1 MNSRNYG
8 AFLITAIISVIIIF
22 FNLDGIP
29 LLDPDEPVYA
39 ETPKEMLLYD
49 DFISPKIFGEYWY
62 DKPPMYYWLVTLSY
76 KIFGI
81 NDFAARFPS
90 ASLAVICILAM
101 LYFGN
106 KMFNKR
112 TGMASALI
120 LVTSIEYFYLGKA
133 AVTDITL
140 NLFLTCSLFSF
151 VTKKY
156 YLFYFFAGLA
166 VLTKGPIG
174 LFFPGIIAIIYL
186 IVTQNLQELKRM
198 KIPFGIVIFSVIA
211 LPWYAI
217 MYHLHGNAFIDTF
230 LGFHNLTRFTSPEH
244 PSGTF
249 WYYYIPVLIIGFF
262 PWNTLLFQS
271 IYHSFTDYKK
281 KFNELV
287 FLNIWVIVVFIFFS
301 VAQTKLVSYILP
313 MYPPMAMLVGW
324 YIDQLCNNYYNA
336 KKQYSWS
343 ILLGILILGFI
354 GGAILGV
361 TQMPNLTHSV
371 LFLNSTLLSM
381 LVCIIFFTWKNQ
393 IEKLF
398 WTNVLG
404 MMIFSFV
411 LVGMVF
417 PAIAPQFSTFNT
429 ARQFEECYNGNS
441 PIYISK
447 FLHPGFSFYSNKYGI
462 ELIFSDNSIPDMKII
477 LQENTQAYF
486 ILRDIDYERLPEET
500 QNQLSTLKIIDNK
513 MILIKK

>member
-8 AFLITAIISVIIIF
+8 AFLITAIISMIVIF

-90 ASLAVICILAM
+90 ASLAVICVLVM

-112 TGMASALI
+112 TGMVSALI
-120 LVTSIEYFYLGKA
+120 LLTSIEYFYLGKA

-151 VTKKY
+151 ITKKY

-174 LFFPGIIAIIYL
+174 LFFPGVIVFIYL
-186 IVTQNLQELKRM
+186 AITKNLRELARIKL
-198 KIPFGIVIFSVIA
+198 PVGIVIFSIVA

-217 MYHLHGNAFIDTF
+217 MYHLHGATFIETF
-230 LGFHNLTRFTSPEH
+230 LGFHNITRFTTPEH
-244 PSGTF
+244 PSGVL

-262 PWNTLLFQS
+262 PWITLLIQS
-271 IYHSFTDYKK
+271 IYHSLIHFRD
-281 KFNELV
+281 KFNELIFLNVWLILV
-287 FLNIWVIVVFIFFS
+287 FLFFS
-301 VAQTKLVSYILP
+301 ISQTKLVSYILP

-324 YIDQLCNNYYNA
+324 YIDQLGNNYNA
-336 KKQYSWS
+336 KRQYSWS
-343 ILLGILILGFI
+343 ILSCILIVGII
-354 GGAILGV
+354 GGA
-361 TQMPNLTHSV
+361 
-371 LFLNSTLLSM
+371 LFNINQLSDYNQSIIFLSATLLSM
-381 LVCIIFFTWKNQ
+381 FVCIIFFTWKNK

-404 MMIFSFV
+404 MMILSFV
-411 LVGMVF
+411 LVGMIF
-417 PAIAPQFSTFNT
+417 PAVAPQFSTFNT
-429 ARQFEECYNGNS
+429 AKQFEECYDSSS

-447 FLHPGFSFYSNKYGI
+447 FLRPGFSFYSNKYGT
-462 ELIFSDNSIPDMKII
+462 ELIFSDDSIPDMKII
-477 LQENTQAYF
+477 LQENAKAYF
-486 ILRDIDYERLPEET
+486 ILRDIDYNRLPEEIRS
-500 QNQLSTLKIIDNK
+500 QLSTLKTTDNK